1 MDHQKKVRI
10 ALACALIPMVILL
23 IAYFSLRS
31 LPVGETYKPLSEYG
45 GDFEL
50 FGYDRDY
57 TLDDFKGKILVLYFG
72 FLNCTE
78 ACPQSMSVMRTAFNR
93 LTPQELDRV
102 VGIFISVDPERD
114 RREDLKDFAEYY
126 HEKVV
131 ALTGKQANID
141 AVTERYGVYF
151 ELVDLEGSALA
162 YTVDHASR
170 FYLVN
175 EQGVLSTT
183 MSHSTTPNELA
194 ARISELIAKMDSK
207 AQVPAAAN

>member
-1 MDHQKKVRI
+1 MDHQKKVKI
-10 ALACALIPMVILL
+10 AIACALIPLAILMV
-23 IAYFSLRS
+23 AYLSLRT

-45 GDFEL
+45 GNFDL
-50 FGYDRDY
+50 FGFDRNY
-57 TLDDFKGKILVLYFG
+57 TLDDFKGKVLVLYFG

-93 LTPQELDRV
+93 LPSEELEQV

-114 RREDLKDFAEYY
+114 KREDLKDFAEYY
-126 HEKVV
+126 HENVV
-131 ALTGKQANID
+131 ALTGTQANVD
-141 AVTERYGVYF
+141 RVTERYGVYF

-170 FYLVN
+170 FYLVDK
-175 EQGVLSTT
+175 QGTLSTA

-194 ARISELIAKMDSK
+194 ARISELIGKGAKNASVSQ
-207 AQVPAAAN
+207 AVN

>member
-1 MDHQKKVRI
+1 MNHQQKIRL
-10 ALACALIPMVILL
+10 ALAATLIPPLILV
-23 IAYFSLRS
+23 IAYFSLRT

-57 TLDDFKGKILVLYFG
+57 TLDDFKGKVVVLYFG

-78 ACPQSMSVMRTAFNR
+78 ACPQSMTVMRTAFNR
-93 LTPQELDRV
+93 LTPEELEKV
-102 VGIFISVDPERD
+102 VGVFVSVDPDRD
-114 RREDLKDFAEYY
+114 KREDLKDFAEYY
-126 HEKVV
+126 HENVV
-131 ALTGKQANID
+131 ALTGTQANID
-141 AVTERYGVYF
+141 IVTERYGVYF
-151 ELVDLEGSALA
+151 ELVDLEGSALG

-175 EQGVLSTT
+175 EQGTLSTA

-194 ARISELIAKMDSK
+194 GRISELISKMGSS
-207 AQVPAAAN
+207 N